1 MKIGFD
7 LAQAFSEPTGCGWYA
22 RTLFDALT
30 EFAAADTFIPYWSF
44 AAWQNPGDPR
54 SPLSPRANVVGTTEA
69 RQLSAEWTTALAA
82 GVAPGAPDLVHSTS
96 FQAPRLRSGRLVVTI
111 YDLTFWTLPQFTT
124 ERIRLDCQRGVL
136 DALAHADGLLFI
148 SEHARTEFF
157 RLVPGF
163 ARRSTLPT
171 EVTPLASRWQPTDT
185 PAGEGDYWL
194 AVGSLEPRK
203 NLRQLLRAY
212 SDYAAQVATPLP
224 LWVAGGAGWNHAPI
238 DADLA
243 QLEARGQVR
252 RLGYVPDAEL
262 PALYRGARGL
272 VFPSWHEGFGL
283 PVVEAMAWGCP
294 VICSHTSSLP
304 EVAGDAAL
312 LIDPARADQI
322 EAALTRL
329 HRDPTLGRELAA
341 RGLAQAR
348 RFSWE
353 QTAKQTLA
361 FYRAVVSA

>member
-1 MKIGFD
+1 MRIGFD

-22 RTLFDALT
+22 RTLFDSLT
-30 EFAAADTFIPYWSF
+30 AGAEADTFLPYWSF
-44 AAWQNPGDPR
+44 AAWQNPGEPR
-54 SPLSPRANVVGTTEA
+54 TPLAPRANVLDPAAAG
-69 RQLSAEWTTALAA
+69 QLSAEWAAALTS
-82 GVAPGAPDLVHSTS
+82 GLAPGAPDLVHSTS
-96 FQAPRLRSGRLVVTI
+96 FQAPRLRNSKLVVTI

-148 SEHARTEFF
+148 SEHARQEFF
-157 RLVPGF
+157 RLLPDF
-163 ARRSTLPT
+163 ARRTKLPT
-171 EVTPLASRWQPTDT
+171 AVTPLASRWQPTAT
-185 PAGEGDYWL
+185 PAGNGDYWL
-194 AVGSLEPRK
+194 AVGSREPRK
-203 NLRQLLRAY
+203 NLQQLLRAY

-224 LWVAGGAGWNHAPI
+224 LWVAGGTGWNHATV
-238 DADLA
+238 DAALA
-243 QLEARGQVR
+243 HLEAQGRVR
-252 RLGYVPDAEL
+252 RLGYVPDAQL

-294 VICSHTSSLP
+294 VICSGTSSLP
-304 EVAGDAAL
+304 EVTGDAAL

-322 EAALTRL
+322 AAAMTRL
-329 HRDPTLGRELAA
+329 HREPALGHELAG

-361 FYRAVVSA
+361 FYRSVVSA